1 MLAHCS
7 VGNIKKFF
15 KIIFKTSMKWDDDN
29 FSEKYF
35 FYSLRDR
42 NRAFFLRTNWNV
54 ILGSAM

>member
-15 KIIFKTSMKWDDDN
+15 KIIFKTSMKWDGDEGN
-29 FSEKYF
+29 ISSTPSGIEIG
-35 FYSLRDR
+35 L
-42 NRAFFLRTNWNV
+42 FLRTNWNV